1 MIGKDDQLISTIRHF
16 VRDNGYA
23 PTVRELAEMMGVSV
37 TTAQNSLKDL
47 AEKGKIIKRE
57 RTARGYRLR
66 GM

>member
-1 MIGKDDQLISTIRHF
+1 
-16 VRDNGYA
+16 
-23 PTVRELAEMMGVSV
+23 MMGVSV

-47 AEKGKIIKRE
+47 AEKGTIIKRE

>member
-1 MIGKDDQLISTIRHF
+1 MIEKHDQLIATIRHF

-23 PTVRELAEMMGVSV
+23 PTVREIAEMMGVSV

-47 AEKGKIIKRE
+47 AEKGTIIKRE